1 MVLRCQSGL
10 YAPFAAILI
19 LQLVENQ
26 EAKKKKY
33 MKFPPKSNKVAAH

>member
-26 EAKKKKY
+26 EAKKKA
-33 MKFPPKSNKVAAH
+33 MKFPPKSNKAAAH